1 MINPDVEIANLRHYL
16 NGRGWLPQ
24 EIEDILDL
32 ASRDMNE
39 VILDVV
45 SNAVA
50 EATEYAED
58 LGAAE
63 FIEDIDVVEIGGGW
77 MITTHSGKTDF
88 SVPER
93 KMLPDLVKNGK
104 VSKDGNRYQ
113 VIPIGGKKEITQPKD
128 LFSTMRQQQVE
139 QREARASLLDKS
151 IDQRSAR
158 AQQMA
163 SHFRSIINRRL
174 SDQHTGRKITV
185 PTGDVVFKTASEKQ
199 DINTQWVSPAIER
212 DMTGFLMDMNKRID
226 DTIDSSIRFIAES
239 YEKEFA

>member
-1 MINPDVEIANLRHYL
+1 MINPDIEIANLRHFL

-39 VILDVV
+39 IILDVV

-50 EATEYAED
+50 EATEYAEE
-58 LGAAE
+58 LGATD
-63 FIEDIDVVEIGGGW
+63 FIEDLDVVEIGGGW
-77 MITTHSGKTDF
+77 MITTHSGRTDF

-93 KMLPDLVKNGK
+93 KMLPDLIKDGK
-104 VSKDGNRYQ
+104 VSKDGDRYK
-113 VIPIGGKKEITQPKD
+113 VIPVGSKKEISQPKD

-151 IDQRSAR
+151 TDHRSAR

-163 SHFRSIINRRL
+163 SHFRTMVDRRL
-174 SDQHTGRKITV
+174 SDQHVGRKITV
-185 PTGDVVFKTASEKQ
+185 PTGNVEFKTASEKQ
-199 DINTQWVSPAIER
+199 DVNTQWVAPAIER